1 MSNNSKKSKK
11 KLILII
17 ALIIFLITVPLISFL
32 VSKKGENK
40 VTTYT
45 ISNNADNYSIIN
57 GVVYSKQT
65 EHIYL
70 DPTKGNDYSIK
81 VKEGDTISK
90 GDTLITYNGDTL
102 NSKISLSESQ
112 IKDNKNQINL
122 LESEYKKIPSPAN
135 ESIKEKIKVIK
146 DTIKTSE
153 IELKELKKQKENLTI
168 KSPIDGKVAT
178 INLGNNNPSNPIITI
193 ESIDKIIKGSLTE
206 YELPNIKTSTPCK
219 VNFKAIDKKYYT
231 SKILK
236 INNNPSNDAS
246 TGMPNGIGA
255 SPKVSNYD
263 ILFKVPDNFK
273 DKIQNGFHALIKM
286 GTVDEKITIPKNAV
300 YKDVDSTHKLVWV
313 VKAKKVYSKNIEV
326 KEDEKNYTLVSGLD
340 AGATLVVDAPKNLK
354 EEDEVTLK
362 Q

>member
-11 KLILII
+11 KLILIVS
-17 ALIIFLITVPLISFL
+17 LIIFLIAVPLISFL
-32 VSKKGENK
+32 VNKKGGNK
-40 VTTYT
+40 VSTYT
-45 ISNNADNYSIIN
+45 ISNNADNCSIIN
-57 GVVYSKQT
+57 GVVYPKET
-65 EHIYL
+65 ENIYL
-70 DPTKGNDYSIK
+70 DPSKGNDYSIK
-81 VKEGDTISK
+81 VKEDAIVSK
-90 GDTLITYNGDTL
+90 GDTLIIYNGDTL
-102 NSKISLSESQ
+102 NSKISLAESQ
-112 IKDNKNQINL
+112 MKDNKNQINL
-122 LESEYKKIPSPAN
+122 LDSEYKKIPSPAN
-135 ESIKEKIKVIK
+135 ESIKEKIKAIK
-146 DTIKTSE
+146 DTIKASE

-168 KSPIDGKVAT
+168 KSPIDGKVSA

-231 SKILK
+231 SKIVK
-236 INNNPSNDAS
+236 INNNPSNDAP

-273 DKIQNGFHALIKM
+273 DKLQNGFHALIKI
-286 GTVDEKITIPKNAV
+286 GNVDKKIVFPKNAV
-300 YKDVDSTHKLVWV
+300 YKDVDNTHKLVWII
-313 VKAKKVYSKNIEV
+313 KDKKVYSKNVEV
-326 KEDEKNYTLVSGLD
+326 KEDGKNYALVSGLD
-340 AGATLVVDAPKNLK
+340 SGATLIVDAPKNLK